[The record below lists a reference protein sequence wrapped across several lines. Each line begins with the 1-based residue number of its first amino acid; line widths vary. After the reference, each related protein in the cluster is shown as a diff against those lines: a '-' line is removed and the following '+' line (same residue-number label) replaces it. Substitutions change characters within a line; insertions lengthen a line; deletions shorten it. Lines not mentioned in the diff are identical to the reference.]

1 MKVLFICSGNATFNT
16 LSPFIKAQAESLESD
31 GVVVDFFY
39 IRGKGIRN
47 YLKNV
52 PILRKEIK
60 SNNYDLL
67 HAHYALCGWVA
78 VLTLTRLPIIL
89 SLMGSDVFGDINEKG
104 KRKFKSNLFVLLT
117 RFVQPFVDVVI
128 VKSAGM
134 RAKVVKRKEVYA
146 IPNGIRMDKFRP
158 LNYDA
163 RTKLGLDPNKQYVLF
178 LANPEDP
185 NKNIQLV
192 QNAVQLLDRPDL
204 EFINIYKVSH
214 ETIVD
219 YLNAVDVFTLCSYSE
234 GSPNVVKEAM
244 SCNCPMVVT
253 PAGDA
258 PWVIGDTPGC
268 YVGPYDAEGYSEK
281 LAEALKYAETQG
293 RTKGRARIYDLG
305 LDGKH
310 VAQQLESI
318 YVHVISEDESEERA
332 HQREPISMS

>member
-16 LSPFIKAQAESLESD
+16 LSPFIKVQAESLESE
-31 GVVVDFFY
+31 GVEVNFFY
-39 IRGKGIRN
+39 IKGKGVRN

-52 PILRKEIK
+52 PLLKKEIK
-60 SNNYDLL
+60 TNHYDIL

-78 VLTLTRLPIIL
+78 VLTWTKLPIVL

-104 KRKFKSNLFVLLT
+104 KRAFKSNLFVLLT
-117 RFVQPFVDVVI
+117 RLVQPFVDVVI
-128 VKSAGM
+128 VKSSGM
-134 RAKVVKRKEVYA
+134 RAKITKKRQVYE
-146 IPNGIRMDKFRP
+146 IPNGIRMDQFRP

-163 RTKLGLDPNKQYVLF
+163 RLKLGLDPNKQYVLF
-178 LANPEDP
+178 LANPDDP

-192 QNAVQLLDRPDL
+192 QKAVKHLHREDL

-258 PWVIGDTPGC
+258 PWVIGNTPGC
-268 YVGPYDAEGYSEK
+268 YVGSYDAKGFSEK
-281 LAEALKYAETQG
+281 LSQALNFASIHG
-293 RTKGRARIYDLG
+293 RTKGRARIYELG

-318 YVHVISEDESEERA
+318 YLDVTTPKNKEEMAR
-332 HQREPISMS
+332 QQEPISMS